1 MKNILLLFVL
11 TLLSC
16 NTKKNEDLIRQKESI
31 NIIQTLI
38 KQNGLEMVRD
48 FPTEKKLPIC
58 LNLKKIIVKNNC
70 FEEPKANDKII
81 VIKVPEKS
89 FIQQKNVCI
98 EKIYNSNPINNLFFL
113 KSDSLNIVNQNETF
127 KTFKIPKS
135 ITQNFKTVELTKNLK
150 ITKKFIQ
157 FSIPIFSKDNT
168 KEYLEIDYHSNN
180 ENSCGSSIY
189 LEKTNGKWKIKNIER
204 NWAI

>member
-38 KQNGLEMVRD
+38 KQEGLEMARD

-58 LNLKKIIVKNNC
+58 LNLKKIIVKTNC
-70 FEEPKANDKII
+70 FEQTKANDKII
-81 VIKVPEKS
+81 IVKVPEKS
-89 FIQQKNVCI
+89 FINQEDVCI
-98 EKIYNSNPINNLFFL
+98 EKIYKSNPINNLFFL
-113 KSDSLNIVNQNETF
+113 KNDSLNIVNQNETF
-127 KTFKIPKS
+127 KAFKIPKS
-135 ITQNFKTVELTKNLK
+135 ITQKFKTVELTKNLK
-150 ITKKFIQ
+150 ITKKYIQ

-168 KEYLEIDYHSNN
+168 KAYLEFDKHLNN
-180 ENSCGSSIY
+180 ENSYGISIY
-189 LEKTNGKWKIKNIER
+189 LEKTNGKWKIKSIES